1 MQVLYKLPCSFGC
14 KEIQLK
20 YAVSI
25 VLELSKIESV
35 EQLRLVK
42 ESDFGFIVFSDE
54 VSKTAH
60 RSACESITEEKFAG
74 SNGVGFDWFST
85 LNMAEKSSGL
95 ALCKSCKPAD

>member
-1 MQVLYKLPCSFGC
+1 MLYKLPCSFRY

-20 YAVSI
+20 YTEVI
-25 VLELSKIESV
+25 VLELSKIESI

-42 ESDFGFIVFSDE
+42 ESNFGFIVFSDE

-60 RSACESITEEKFAG
+60 RSGCESITEEKFAG
-74 SNGVGFDWFST
+74 SNGIGFDWFST

-95 ALCKSCKPAD
+95 TLCKSCSPAD